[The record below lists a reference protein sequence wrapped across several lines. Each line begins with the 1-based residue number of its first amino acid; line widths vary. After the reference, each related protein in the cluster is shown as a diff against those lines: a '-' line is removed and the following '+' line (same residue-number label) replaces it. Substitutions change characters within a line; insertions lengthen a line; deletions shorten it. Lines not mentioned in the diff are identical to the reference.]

1 MHKPVERIRRRA
13 ASYEFCELQA
23 GLLGLITQDDR
34 ASARGRGTHVYP
46 LRTRWNEAFK
56 RLQTLRVHTEGR
68 NSCPMGP
75 RANMLGPTYRRKFGL
90 FVLSSCRHF

>member
-1 MHKPVERIRRRA
+1 MHKPVEWIRRRA

-46 LRTRWNEAFK
+46 LRTRSNEV
-56 RLQTLRVHTEGR
+56 QTAPDTPRPHRREKFLPR
-68 NSCPMGP
+68 GP
-75 RANMLGPTYRRKFGL
+75 GADMLGSTYRRKFGL
-90 FVLSSCRHF
+90 FILSSGRHS